1 MAIINNSQVVDQSQA
16 IERIPHKPGLIT
28 ALGLYRD
35 VTVNTDAVTFDVR
48 QNSLHILDDH
58 LRNVAQKNAM
68 EPRKYDIHTLAIPH
82 YPISNTIGREKLA
95 GIRGFGKEAEMTVAA
110 AVAEELERQAE
121 RHDVHEEYL
130 KAAMTF
136 SGTVDTNWFGDLNI
150 ATEWGIVRPTQ
161 ALTPSTMLADIRAA
175 QAKSKAGLTNGGRT
189 RGYILFAG
197 AGLFEAIISSED
209 VITAYQFSQA
219 GNNPLRNELGT
230 VANGYSMFRFGNVD
244 IILYDDS
251 FTRKDG
257 TSVTVLAADAGVLVP
272 RTELGRAF
280 FGPAST
286 LSGLGRNGS
295 KRFARSYRDPKDR
308 YIEVESEQS
317 TLVIAEQFGAT
328 VALSIGEEP

>member
-16 IERIPHKPGLIT
+16 IERIPNKPGLIT

-48 QNSLHILDDH
+48 DNSLHILDDH

-68 EPRKYDIHTLAIPH
+68 EPRQYDIHTLAIPH
-82 YPISNTIGREKLA
+82 YPIVNTIGREKLA
-95 GIRGFGKEAEMTVAA
+95 GIRGFGKEAELTVAA

-130 KAAMTF
+130 KAAMTM
-136 SGTVDTNWFGDLNI
+136 SGTVVTNYYGTLDI
-150 ATEWGIVRPTQ
+150 ATEFGIIRPTQ
-161 ALTPSTMLADIRAA
+161 AVASATMLADLREA
-175 QAKSKAGLTNGGRT
+175 QGKAKGGLTNGGRT
-189 RGYILFAG
+189 RGYIMFAG
-197 AGLFEAIISSED
+197 PELFEEIIASDD
-209 VITAYQFSQA
+209 VKTAYQFSQA

-230 VANGYSMFRFGNVD
+230 VANGYSMFRFGNLD

-251 FTRKDG
+251 FTTKDG
-257 TSVTVLAADAGVLVP
+257 STVTVLEDDEGVLVP

-295 KRFARSYRDPKDR
+295 KRFAQSYRDPKDR

-317 TLVIAEQFGAT
+317 TLAIAEQFGAT
-328 VALSIGEEP
+328 VKITIDTE